1 MSQFCKHI
9 DNDTGITMKFSW
21 KRWAKG
27 SSLTSSL
34 RLRFFKALGVIIGN
48 SSKVISTT

>member
-9 DNDTGITMKFSW
+9 DNDTGITIKFSW

-34 RLRFFKALGVIIGN
+34 RLRFFKAVIIGN